1 MLSGRSSLVSAPDH
15 ELTAS
20 VREGADQEA
29 VRILYE
35 RHWRSVFHYARS
47 CCRSAHTAEDLAS
60 EAFARTL
67 EAVRDGNGPESAWR
81 PYLLTVVRRTAAQ
94 WAASERRTELS
105 EDFER
110 WCEKHLGLVDAE
122 SSEDR
127 MLHHEDRQLV
137 SRGFRSLP
145 ERWQAVLWY
154 SEVERQPASTVARLL
169 GLSRSG
175 VSSLNARARE
185 GLREA
190 YLAAHLRLTGGDEEC
205 RRYGSLLAASVRKPD
220 AQVKRFLAAHLDS
233 CSTCRRA
240 VRELTDLNERI
251 GAVLPVGI
259 LLWGAERLLSGGAAA
274 TAVAGS
280 AQPLVPAVPDP
291 TVTGSLPAHG
301 LHWGAGA
308 AAVAVTG
315 VVVAVL
321 ASGPPPARSEP
332 PVPRA
337 AAPATLAPAAAPVPT
352 RTEGPRPTEA
362 PTPTAVANAV
372 ATAMATAKATPT
384 TSAPTEPPVGAWA
397 PAPRDR
403 TTMRIAAT
411 GRCIEIPDASTASG
425 VQPREAG
432 CDGSAAQQWD
442 VLMPYKGDRG
452 RLQLR
457 NTATG
462 LCLRGSGTKEE
473 GAPVVQ
479 QACDARDRRQLW
491 WLHSRNGTF
500 GGFFDQDKVMVLGLS
515 DPCAGDP
522 GRPHNPH
529 ITTNRDHGN
538 SPSHSIRFDGVLLD
552 DRIPEVSSRRT

>member
-20 VREGADQEA
+20 IREGADQEA

-110 WCEKHLGLVDAE
+110 WCEKHLGLADAE

-127 MLHHEDRQLV
+127 MLRHEDRQLV
-137 SRGFRSLP
+137 LRGFRSLP

-175 VSSLNARARE
+175 VSSLNSRARE

-190 YLAAHLRLTGGDEEC
+190 YLAAHLRRTGGDEEC
-205 RRYGSLLAASVRKPD
+205 RRYGSLLAASVRKPE

-233 CSTCRRA
+233 CPTCRRA

-259 LLWGAERLLSGGAAA
+259 LLWGAERLLSGGTAA

-315 VVVAVL
+315 MVVAVL
-321 ASGPPPARSEP
+321 ASGPPQARSAP
-332 PVPRA
+332 TVPRA
-337 AAPATLAPAAAPVPT
+337 AAPSTMAPAAAPVPT
-352 RTEGPRPTEA
+352 VTVGPRLTEA
-362 PTPTAVANAV
+362 PTPTAVATPAATLVATAV
-372 ATAMATAKATPT
+372 ATPTAA
-384 TSAPTEPPVGAWA
+384 APTESPVGAWL
-397 PAPRDR
+397 PAPHDR
-403 TTMRIAAT
+403 TSMRIAAT
-411 GRCIEIPDASTASG
+411 GRCIEIPGATTASG

-462 LCLRGSGTKEE
+462 LCLRGSGTKED

-479 QACDARDRRQLW
+479 QACDAHDRRQLW
-491 WLHSRNGTF
+491 WLHSRSGTS
-500 GGFFDQDKVMVLGLS
+500 GSFFDQDRAMVLGLS
-515 DPCAGDP
+515 DWCAGDT
-522 GRPHNPH
+522 GRAHSPR
-529 ITTNRDHGN
+529 IATNRNDHN
-538 SPSHSIRFDGVLLD
+538 SPSLSIRFDGVLFD
-552 DRIPEVSSRRT
+552 DRIPEVSSRRS